1 MNPIHTPCTSTAKR
15 LRQLVG
21 GVFILT
27 LSALAQPA
35 HAQTWMVSTTAY
47 IKLGVL
53 DKYNSLGGYEAIFIV
68 TDEKSQAQYM
78 LTKQIPKGESGID
91 VLFPSEPSEPEY
103 FKNMKGTSAQPVPGR
118 YTWECR
124 VNGKKAVGGRF
135 TFPETAND
143 INVIGQR

>member
-1 MNPIHTPCTSTAKR
+1 MNPISTPPTSTTKR
-15 LRQLVG
+15 LQQLL
-21 GVFILT
+21 F
-27 LSALAQPA
+27 SALLLTFSAFAQPA

-47 IKLGVL
+47 IKLGIL
-53 DKYNSLGGYEAIFIV
+53 DKFNSLGGYEATFFV
-68 TDEKSQAQYM
+68 TDEKTQAQYM
-78 LTKQIPKGESGID
+78 LTKQIPKGESGVD

-103 FKNMKGTSAQPVPGR
+103 FKNMKGTSAQPTPGR

>member
-1 MNPIHTPCTSTAKR
+1 MNPISTFFTTPSKLFRPLIT
-15 LRQLVG
+15 G
-21 GVFILT
+21 GCLLAF
-27 LSALAQPA
+27 SMLAQPS

-53 DKYNSLGGYEAIFIV
+53 DKFNSLGGYTATFIV
-68 TDEKSQAQYM
+68 TEEKNQQQYM
-78 LTKQIPKGESGID
+78 LIKQIPKGESGVD

-103 FKNMKGTSAQPVPGR
+103 FKNMKGTSAQPSPGR

-135 TFPETAND
+135 SFPETAND

>member
-1 MNPIHTPCTSTAKR
+1 MNPTSTSSNPTTKR
-15 LRQLVG
+15 LRQL
-21 GVFILT
+21 FIGIFLLT
-27 LSALAQPA
+27 ISTLGQSA

-53 DKYNSLGGYEAIFIV
+53 DKFNSLGGYEATFIV
-68 TDEKSQAQYM
+68 TDEKTQAQYM
-78 LTKQIPKGESGID
+78 LTKQIPKGESGVD

-135 TFPETAND
+135 AFPETAND